1 MKNRARFLVLE
12 WENLLKKT
20 VTCAVNALSIRA
32 SLEPRLVY
40 LTSWLRQTLWLPCYI
55 SLHVALPVEVEWVGE
70 SALKPEPPLNCI
82 MWTQWLKLAIVNTC
96 TCDFVRQ
103 SDAFRGRKWS
113 SLWMRTECWKWVWR
127 CVWEVQCDGLNHV
140 MCVCV
145 FKRGPLHCRVRISL
159 CGQRA
164 TMLFLWLGKQN
175 SEFEGSSQSFGSSAS
190 AAASGF
196 LLMTNSRL
204 SPASIIKGT
213 VRQQSKSLVLTRFTW
228 EMTTSSFTIQY
239 TLLFPERV
247 IWH

>member
-1 MKNRARFLVLE
+1 MKNRARYLVLE

-145 FKRGPLHCRVRISL
+145 CLREVPYTAELESLFVVRGQLCCSCGWGSRTVSL
-159 CGQRA
+159 RGRH
-164 TMLFLWLGKQN
+164 
-175 SEFEGSSQSFGSSAS
+175 
-190 AAASGF
+190 
-196 LLMTNSRL
+196 SRL
-204 SPASIIKGT
+204 AAP
-213 VRQQSKSLVLTRFTW
+213 R
-228 EMTTSSFTIQY
+228 
-239 TLLFPERV
+239 LLLPV
-247 IWH
+247 DSC

>member
-20 VTCAVNALSIRA
+20 VTCAVNAMSIRA

-103 SDAFRGRKWS
+103 RAMLSGEES
-113 SLWMRTECWKWVWR
+113 GWVCGCALSAENEWR

-140 MCVCV
+140 MCVCSREV
-145 FKRGPLHCRVRISL
+145 PYTAELESLFVVRGQLCCSRGWGSRTVSL
-159 CGQRA
+159 RGRH
-164 TMLFLWLGKQN
+164 
-175 SEFEGSSQSFGSSAS
+175 
-190 AAASGF
+190 
-196 LLMTNSRL
+196 SRL
-204 SPASIIKGT
+204 AAL
-213 VRQQSKSLVLTRFTW
+213 R
-228 EMTTSSFTIQY
+228 
-239 TLLFPERV
+239 LLLPV
-247 IWH
+247 DSC

>member
-1 MKNRARFLVLE
+1 MH
-12 WENLLKKT
+12 
-20 VTCAVNALSIRA
+20 
-32 SLEPRLVY
+32 
-40 LTSWLRQTLWLPCYI
+40 LWLC
-55 SLHVALPVEVEWVGE
+55 ETE
-70 SALKPEPPLNCI
+70 
-82 MWTQWLKLAIVNTC
+82 
-96 TCDFVRQ
+96 
-103 SDAFRGRKWS
+103 SDAFRGRKWL
-113 SLWMRTECWKWVWR
+113 SLWMCAECWKWVWR

-140 MCVCV
+140 MCVCSREV
-145 FKRGPLHCRVRISL
+145 PYTAELESL
-159 CGQRA
+159 CGQRT
-164 TMLFLWLGKQN
+164 TMLFPWLGKQN

-247 IWH
+247 IWWTRAIIS